1 MAAVTSG
8 AGDLDRIAAAV
19 RFGGI
24 EGYSAALVA
33 VRSVS
38 CPCRLVPS
46 ALEVVG
52 DLSQR
57 EWEQGE
63 SSEAKRA
70 EHDSGW
76 NMGRLVEVPGSVC
89 ETLLIERG
97 LPRIL

>member
-1 MAAVTSG
+1 
-8 AGDLDRIAAAV
+8 
-19 RFGGI
+19 
-24 EGYSAALVA
+24 
-33 VRSVS
+33 
-38 CPCRLVPS
+38 LVPS